1 MRAGIGARLTLAI
14 AVAGAVFAVQTV
26 SVAQTIETA
35 MPGEAVFIL
44 GEDAPGRTAFY
55 SSAEAYYRA
64 SPHRDRLLVTRARSL
79 EEVREIL
86 QHRGSGHWRR
96 VVLVVHGTAWEGMM
110 LPIHPG
116 GERASYA
123 EVVRAT
129 ASGAFPPV
137 DNDRIDADTEFAL
150 ESCGLGLRPDYLD
163 AVSKLFG
170 GDDEA
175 RPRVVASPRFVAYA
189 VAEDDDGATPRHVR
203 MELPM
208 ASRIVPGSPGTLSA
222 DRLRRYV
229 ADLRRDIDADR
240 ASSGAS
246 ARWSVVPIRIEA
258 SVPATRSAGRSPL
271 ALARSEPALREA
283 LRGYDLERGRLAWT
297 WADGPSEGDE
307 RRIVGEATLILMHAD
322 PRRLLPEALP

>member
-1 MRAGIGARLTLAI
+1 MRAGIGAKLTLAI
-14 AVAGAVFAVQTV
+14 AVASAAIAAHTV
-26 SVAQTIETA
+26 SFAQTIETSVPA
-35 MPGEAVFIL
+35 EAVFIL
-44 GEDAPGRTAFY
+44 GDDAPGRTAFY

-64 SPHRDRLLVTRARSL
+64 SFPRDRLLITRARSL

-110 LPIHPG
+110 LPVHPG

-123 EVVRAT
+123 ELLRA
-129 ASGAFPPV
+129 AKSGAFPPV
-137 DNDRIDADTEFAL
+137 DDERIDADTEWVL
-150 ESCGLGLRPDYLD
+150 ESCSLGLRPDYLS

-170 GDDEA
+170 GDDEM
-175 RPRVVASPRFVAYA
+175 RPNVVASRRFVAYA
-189 VAEDDDGATPRHVR
+189 IAEDDSGAAPRYVR

-208 ASRIVPGSPGTLSA
+208 ASRIVPGSPSVISA
-222 DRLRRYV
+222 DRLQRYV
-229 ADLRRDIDADR
+229 ADLRRDIDDDR

-258 SVPATRSAGRSPL
+258 SVPATRSAGRSPVE
-271 ALARSEPALREA
+271 LARSEPALREA
-283 LRGYDLERGRLAWT
+283 LRGYNLERGRLAWT
-297 WADGPSEGDE
+297 WADDPSDSAE

-322 PRRLLPEALP
+322 PRGLLNESLP